1 MSASCKRL
9 QLLQSFAT
17 KGKYLSS
24 FFRFVFLRKEFA
36 KGELPNENALK
47 NVLLPQALQ
56 LVSFFTSR
64 SPIIQSNRICLIL
77 TLFSSFC
84 SKCKKYRFFHK
95 FHLMPKH
102 RFSKNKIT
110 GF

>member
-1 MSASCKRL
+1 MSASCKRP
-9 QLLQSFAT
+9 QLLQSFKAR
-17 KGKYLSS
+17 GKYLSS
-24 FFRFVFLRKEFA
+24 FFRSAFLRKEFA
-36 KGELPNENALK
+36 KGELPNDNASK
-47 NVLLPQALQ
+47 NVLLPQTLQ

-64 SPIIQSNRICLIL
+64 LPIIQSNRICLIL

-84 SKCKKYRFFHK
+84 SKCKKYGFFHK

-102 RFSKNKIT
+102 RFNKNKVT